1 MLRLL
6 TYTSLYPN
14 AVQPTFG
21 VFVET
26 RLRHLVASGR
36 ATSQVVAPV
45 PWFPFESRCFPIYSE
60 YARMPREEQRHGL
73 RVMHPRYFLIPK
85 IGMNVAPRLL
95 YAATAPLVARLVAG
109 EPGVDLIDAHYAY
122 PDGVAAAWLGRRF
135 GLPVVL
141 TVRGSDVNVL
151 SHYDAPRRKIL
162 ATVRSVAGLIT
173 VSRGLK
179 DRLVEL
185 GVADQHIVVLRN
197 GVDLRV
203 FQPVDKDVAMRAL
216 GLDGHVI
223 LSVGQLVALKGLDLT
238 IRALAKV
245 PDTTLLIVGEGPE
258 RNRLEALAATAG
270 VGHRVRFVG
279 RVAHDRLK
287 TFFSAANLSVLASR
301 SEGWANV
308 LLESMA
314 CGTPVVATDIPGTR
328 EVVGAPEAGILV
340 PRTVEAIAEGIRRLL
355 AEPPSRAATRAYAER
370 FGWEDTT
377 RGQLALFES
386 ILERHRAS
394 RSLTDRA

>member
-21 VFVET
+21 VFVEN

-36 ATSQVVAPV
+36 VTSRVIAPV
-45 PWFPFESRCFPIYSE
+45 PWFPFESRLFPVYSG

-73 RVMHPRYFLIPK
+73 LVMHPRFIAIPK

-135 GLPVVL
+135 DLPVVL

-151 SHYDAPRRKIL
+151 SHYDAPRRRIL
-162 ATVRSVAGLIT
+162 ETVRSVAGLIT

-197 GVDLRV
+197 GVDLDA
-203 FQPVDKDVAMRAL
+203 FQPVDKDAAMRAL
-216 GLDGHVI
+216 GLEGRVV

-258 RNRLEALAATAG
+258 RSRLEALTAAEG

-279 RVAHDRLK
+279 RVDHDRLK
-287 TFFSAANLSVLASR
+287 TYFSAANLSVLASR

-328 EVVGAPEAGILV
+328 EVVGASEAGFLV
-340 PRTVEAIAEGIRRLL
+340 PRTVEAIADGIRRLL
-355 AEPPSRAATRAYAER
+355 AKPPSRAATRAYAER